1 MPSASRLSD
10 KEKYDAKLCG
20 LLDEYDRAFVVHA
33 DNVGSKQ
40 FMDIRRGLRPHSA
53 VLMGKNTLM
62 KRCIRL
68 YNERTGSDTWAPLLD
83 ALVGNVG
90 LVFTKGDLSE
100 IRDEITKYVVGAPA
114 RVGLVAPNSVQVPA
128 GGTGLDP
135 SQTSFFQALNIPTK
149 INKGSVEI
157 VSDVKLISAG
167 DKVGASE
174 ATLLAKLGIKPFSYG
189 LIIKQVFESGALYD
203 PKVLDI
209 KDEDLLT
216 QVSAAI
222 SNIAAISL
230 EAHYPTLASIPHSII
245 NGYKNVLAVAVETEY
260 SFDLADKVKAF
271 LADPSAFAVEATP
284 EAATATEAAKD
295 EPKAAEEEEEEE
307 EDEDMGFSLFD

>member
-10 KEKYDAKLCG
+10 KEKYDTKLCG
-20 LLDEYDRAFVVHA
+20 LLDEYDRCFIVHA

-40 FMDIRRGLRPHSA
+40 FMDIRRGLRPNSA
-53 VLMGKNTLM
+53 ILMGKNTLM

-68 YNERTGSDTWAPLLD
+68 YNERTGSDLWAPLLD

-90 LVFTKGDLSE
+90 LVFTKGDLGE
-100 IRDEITKYVVGAPA
+100 IRDEITKYIVGAPA
-114 RVGLVAPNSVQVPA
+114 RVGLVAPCSVSVPA

-149 INKGSVEI
+149 INKGTVEI
-157 VSDVKLISAG
+157 VSDVKLITQG
-167 DKVGASE
+167 EKVGASE

-189 LIIKQVFESGALYD
+189 LVVLQVFESGALYD

-209 KDEDLLT
+209 KDDDLLA
-216 QVSAAI
+216 QVSVAVARVAAV
-222 SNIAAISL
+222 SL
-230 EAHYPTLASIPHSII
+230 ELNYPTLASIPHSVV
-245 NGYKNVLAVAVETEY
+245 NGYKNVLAVAVGTDY

-271 LADPSAFAVEATP
+271 LADPSAFASAAP
-284 EAATATEAAKD
+284 EASADAPKEESKKEAAK
-295 EPKAAEEEEEEE
+295 EESEEE

>member
-10 KEKYDAKLCG
+10 KEKYDTKLCG
-20 LLDEYDRAFVVHA
+20 LLDEYDRCFIVHA

-40 FMDIRRGLRPHSA
+40 FMDIRRGLRPNSA
-53 VLMGKNTLM
+53 ILMGKNTLM

-68 YNERTGSDTWAPLLD
+68 YNERTGSDQWAPLLD

-90 LVFTKGDLSE
+90 LVFTKGDLCE
-100 IRDEITKYVVGAPA
+100 IRDEITKYIVGAPA
-114 RVGLVAPNSVQVPA
+114 RVGLVAPCAVSVPA

-149 INKGSVEI
+149 INKGTVEI
-157 VSDVKLISAG
+157 VSDVNLITQG
-167 DKVGASE
+167 EKVGASE

-189 LIIKQVFESGALYD
+189 LIVLQVFESGALYD

-209 KDEDLLT
+209 KDEDLLS
-216 QVSAAI
+216 QVSSAIAQVAAV
-222 SNIAAISL
+222 SL
-230 EAHYPTLASIPHSII
+230 ELHYPTLASVPHSII
-245 NGYKNVLAVAVETEY
+245 NGYKNVLAVAVETDY
-260 SFDLADKVKAF
+260 SFELADKVKAF
-271 LADPSAFAVEATP
+271 LADPSAFAVTAAP
-284 EAATATEAAKD
+284 EASSDAPKEESKKEAAK
-295 EPKAAEEEEEEE
+295 EESEEE